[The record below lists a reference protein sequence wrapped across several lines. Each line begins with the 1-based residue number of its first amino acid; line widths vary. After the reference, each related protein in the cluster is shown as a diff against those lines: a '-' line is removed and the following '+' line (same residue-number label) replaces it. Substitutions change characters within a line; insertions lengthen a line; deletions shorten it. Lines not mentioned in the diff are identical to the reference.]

1 MNVDVCVCVCVCVCV
16 RVCASVCCCS
26 RSCCCVPLSL
36 CRTGDGLRP
45 VFPVRED
52 DDPDYVPVQL
62 IDDDYS
68 DDNEEA
74 FMSEVE
80 E

>member
-1 MNVDVCVCVCVCVCV
+1 VF
-16 RVCASVCCCS
+16 
-26 RSCCCVPLSL
+26 PFHGL
-36 CRTGDGLRP
+36 CRTGDRLRP